1 MYNLS
6 NEKPPVFDRC
16 VEQFGISWSGTIFAY
31 YPNIHAEYPERLSKD
46 IIEHEK
52 IHLRQQEDIGG
63 VEIWWDRYFTDDE
76 FRLSQELE
84 AYQRQY
90 RVLREYEDK
99 NELVRKVYFWAD
111 MLSGKQYGYLISK
124 EEAIKKIIYG

>member
-6 NEKPPVFDRC
+6 SEKPPVYDMC
-16 VEQFGISWSGTIFAY
+16 VEQFGISWTNTIFAY
-31 YPNIHAEYPERLSKD
+31 GDTIHAEYPERLSKD

-52 IHLRQQEDIGG
+52 IHLKQQGG
-63 VEIWWDRYFTDDE
+63 NPESWWERYFVDSE